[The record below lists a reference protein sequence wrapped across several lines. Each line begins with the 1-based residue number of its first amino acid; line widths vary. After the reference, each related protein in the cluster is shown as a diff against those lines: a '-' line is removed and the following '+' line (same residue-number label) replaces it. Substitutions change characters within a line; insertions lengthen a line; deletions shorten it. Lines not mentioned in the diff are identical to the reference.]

1 MDFRRGA
8 RGRRYP
14 RPEFYRCLGS
24 FELLRDMSA
33 NDRPGFGHTSSQTA
47 VTQVS
52 ASARSGWFEARND
65 GRAKQGFDGNLLGCP
80 QEQNHS
86 RSIVQMREKR
96 PRSFKEA
103 LPVSG
108 IQCSSIIALYVV
120 LDGRVVVKRGAAD
133 ARSRVDALTEGRA
146 RDVAKSREALE
157 PGPRTPN
164 QQNHPVRTLF
174 RASASPPPPHPF
186 ISASPAAPPVNT
198 WGLTPS
204 SFDCPFR

>member
-8 RGRRYP
+8 RGRGEVRVAYP
-14 RPEFYRCLGS
+14 RPEFYSCLGS
-24 FELLRDMSA
+24 FELLRDM
-33 NDRPGFGHTSSQTA
+33 F
-47 VTQVS
+47 S
-52 ASARSGWFEARND
+52 ASARS
-65 GRAKQGFDGNLLGCP
+65 AKQGFDGN
-80 QEQNHS
+80 EQNHS
-86 RSIVQMREKR
+86 RSIVQTREKL
-96 PRSFKEA
+96 S
-103 LPVSG
+103 S

-157 PGPRTPN
+157 PGPWTPN

-174 RASASPPPPHPF
+174 LASASPPPPHPF

-198 WGLTPS
+198 
-204 SFDCPFR
+204 